1 MPMSEYVAGMRELIG
16 HRMMLLPAVSA
27 IAVDGDGRVLL
38 GLHADTGRW
47 STIGGAIDPDE
58 SPLDAVAREVAE
70 ELGVGIASA
79 EILGA
84 YGGPRHRAHYT
95 NGDESAFV
103 TIAYLVRLDN
113 YEFTYAD
120 AEIIETRW
128 VSLDEMASLDLYD
141 WIGNM
146 LPDLRTRLGA

>member
-84 YGGPRHRAHYT
+84 YGGPRHRARYP

-103 TIAYLVRLDN
+103 TIAYLVRLDSH
-113 YEFTYAD
+113 EFTYAD

-128 VSLDEMASLDLYD
+128 VTLDEMASLDLYD
-141 WIGNM
+141 WIGDM
-146 LPDLRTRLGA
+146 LRDLRTRLGA

>member
-70 ELGVGIASA
+70 ELGVGIDSA

-84 YGGPRHRAHYT
+84 YGGPRHRALYP

-103 TIAYLVRLDN
+103 TIAYLVRLDRHD
-113 YEFTYAD
+113 FTYAD

-128 VSLDEMASLDLYD
+128 VTLDEMASLDLYD
-141 WIGNM
+141 WIGDM
-146 LPDLRTRLGA
+146 LRDLRTRLGA

>member
-1 MPMSEYVAGMRELIG
+1 MPMSEYVAGMRDLIG

-38 GLHADTGRW
+38 GLHADTGLW

-79 EILGA
+79 EMLGA
-84 YGGPRHRAHYT
+84 YCGPRHRARQP
-95 NGDESAFV
+95 NGDGSAFALRHGFV
-103 TIAYLVRLDN
+103 ETDR
-113 YEFTYAD
+113 YEVEGAAF
-120 AEIIETRW
+120 I
-128 VSLDEMASLDLYD
+128 DLTWQD
-141 WIGNM
+141 RG
-146 LPDLRTRLGA
+146 P

>member
-84 YGGPRHRAHYT
+84 YGGPRHRAHYA

-141 WIGNM
+141 WIGDM

>member
-58 SPLDAVAREVAE
+58 SPLDAVAREVPEIRYVGWDFAVTPTGAAVIE
-70 ELGVGIASA
+70 GNYNTGVFQLKPS
-79 EILGA
+79 
-84 YGGPRHRAHYT
+84 
-95 NGDESAFV
+95 V
-103 TIAYLVRLDN
+103 TGVREGL
-113 YEFTYAD
+113 
-120 AEIIETRW
+120 
-128 VSLDEMASLDLYD
+128 LPLYRSV
-141 WIGNM
+141 IGF
-146 LPDLRTRLGA
+146 

>member
-1 MPMSEYVAGMRELIG
+1 MPMSEYVASMRSLVG
-16 HRMMLLPAVSA
+16 HRMLLLPAVTA

-38 GLHADTGRW
+38 GLHAETGRW

-70 ELGVGIASA
+70 ELGVGIVSA

-84 YGGPRHRAHYT
+84 YGGPRHRARYP

-103 TIAYLVRLDN
+103 TIVYLVSLDSH
-113 YEFTYAD
+113 EFTYPD
-120 AEIIETRW
+120 AEIIATQW
-128 VSLDEMASLDLYD
+128 VKFDEMGSLDLYD
-141 WIGNM
+141 WIGDM